1 MPDLTPRQREILPR
15 VSLGASNRQVAR
27 DLGLSDATVRKHI
40 ENIVERLDA
49 TSRTEVVRKVS
60 GWL

>member
-1 MPDLTPRQREILPR
+1 MGDPPTGL
-15 VSLGASNRQVAR
+15 SLGASNRQVAR
-27 DLGLSDATVRKHI
+27 DLGPSDATVRKHI

-49 TSRTEVVRKVS
+49 TSRTEAVRKVS